1 MLLVRRLDQSG
12 HTIAVHPGKVGGSC
26 AAHCPGTVHH
36 RVCVPHQTTQVF
48 LVIKV
53 PFYPMD
59 TDTCKMVPI
68 GRGANQRTYLPMLGS
83 QSMRQGAAY
92 EPCCPCERYDTRHL
106 AIFPAING
114 LQIPCNAQKAK
125 SQPNRGMQSENL
137 NEDADPRGLK
147 PAAAEAYS

>member
-1 MLLVRRLDQSG
+1 MLLGRRLDQAG

-106 AIFPAING
+106 AIPSD
-114 LQIPCNAQKAK
+114 KR
-125 SQPNRGMQSENL
+125 S
-137 NEDADPRGLK
+137 ADSKQWPKGKK
-147 PAAAEAYS
+147 PTYQGCAVRKPK